1 MDSVTR
7 CPARSVK
14 EEHNCGNCQ
23 WHQIAEPT
31 TNEWECTN
39 EDSDDCGYI
48 TPYKHWCEDFEER
61 M

>member
-1 MDSVTR
+1 MS
-7 CPARSVK
+7 
-14 EEHNCGNCQ
+14 EQICGNCK

-48 TPYKHWCEDFEER
+48 TPYKHWCDDFEER